1 MADSPL
7 GRLIGTWELEPVVDG
22 RSMGRGRATFEW
34 IEDGAFVVQRSAAEC
49 TDPGWV
55 EQAPRT
61 TQAVIGFD
69 DSTGEVVQLYADD
82 RSVFRIYRGT
92 FTDDEWRLE
101 RAAPGFHQRFI
112 GHFTDDGRTI
122 DGRWESSA
130 DGTEWELDFP
140 IIYRR
145 TDDFRDRTPSM

>member
-34 IEDGAFVVQRSAAEC
+34 IEDGAFVLQRSTAEW

-55 EQAPRT
+55 EQAPRK

-82 RSVFRIYRGT
+82 RSVFRVYRGT
-92 FTDDEWRLE
+92 LTDEAWRLE
-101 RAAPGFHQRFI
+101 RAAPGFHQRFV
-112 GHFTDDGRTI
+112 GDFSADGRTI

-130 DGTEWELDFP
+130 DGTQWELDFP
-140 IIYRR
+140 ITYRKVE
-145 TDDFRDRTPSM
+145 